1 MNCCAAALIYHP
13 VQRHMLGRQT
23 GKGSNQKPETRVALL
38 PVPAQGESKTFS
50 SPLQYI
56 MYYFQRFAMHETKI
70 LQLNASQKQY
80 FKELEKSGL

>member
-38 PVPAQGESKTFS
+38 PVPAQGEGKHF
-50 SPLQYI
+50 LLLYI
-56 MYYFQRFAMHETKI
+56 MYYFQRFDA
-70 LQLNASQKQY
+70 
-80 FKELEKSGL
+80 